1 MPTHPPESPSTPP
14 GAGTAASDEASRAR
28 AEAAEQ
34 AELERLAAEGDVAA
48 MGDPALGV
56 AAAEAAADDE
66 RIIRSGRLAGK
77 SLWQSIWIL
86 ALPVLVQ
93 QLMAALVGT
102 TDTLLAGN
110 LPPGTAGAALDGV
123 GFGASFMWVASIVL
137 MGLGIGAQATIA
149 RGMGA
154 GDRDEARV
162 AGGTAVAASFVAG
175 LVGAFGVWFLG
186 PLAAEWMGLS
196 GPALGYATDFV
207 RVLSLSMPF
216 LGVMTVGGMT
226 LHGAGETAKP
236 SLIAVGV
243 NVLNVGFSWYLSGV
257 VVTVGA
263 LTVPNPSPFDPVRW
277 GVVGIASGTAISYV
291 LGGSWTLWVLF
302 RGVKDYRIGPADL
315 LPQRAMLDRI
325 VRLGVP
331 NMLEGATM
339 WLTTSVGV
347 TKFIGIVAE
356 RAGGAAGPVKGLFGA
371 HMVTVRWEAFS
382 FLPGF
387 AMGTAAGALAG
398 QYLGAGSVKMARRA
412 IWACMWIAMAIMG
425 TLGVVF
431 MTQGR
436 ALAGLMSRDPV
447 IDAEVPRTLFICG
460 MVQVFFAMCL
470 VARQGLKGCGDA
482 KGTFWITLVSTVCV
496 RVPLAWFF
504 GVVLGYGLAGIWIGL
519 CVELAVRGLLFLE
532 RFVSGR
538 WERVTV

>member
-1 MPTHPPESPSTPP
+1 LSPHPPTTDPAKAD
-14 GAGTAASDEASRAR
+14 GAR
-28 AEAAEQ
+28 AEADRAKQ
-34 AELERLAAEGDVAA
+34 AELERLAAEGDVDSF
-48 MGDPALGV
+48 GDPSMGV
-56 AAAEAAADDE
+56 AVAEGAADDE

-77 SLWQSIWIL
+77 GLWQSIWIL
-86 ALPVLVQ
+86 AVPVLVQ

-137 MGLGIGAQATIA
+137 MGLGIGAQAIIA

-154 GDRDEARV
+154 GDRDEARI
-162 AGGTAVAASFVAG
+162 AGGTAVATSFVAG
-175 LVGAFGVWFLG
+175 LLGAVGVWFLG
-186 PLAAEWMGLS
+186 PLAAGWMGLT

-207 RVLSLSMPF
+207 RVLSVSMPF

-226 LHGAGETAKP
+226 LHGAGETARP
-236 SLIAVGV
+236 SVIAIGV

-263 LTVPNPSPFDPVRW
+263 LTIPNPSPFDPVRW
-277 GVVGIASGTAISYV
+277 GVIGIASGTAISYV
-291 LGGSWTLWVLF
+291 LGGAWTLWVLF

-315 LPQRAMLDRI
+315 LPDRPMLGRI
-325 VRLGVP
+325 VRLGIP

-339 WLTTSVGV
+339 WVTTSVGV

-398 QYLGAGSVKMARRA
+398 QYLGAGSVQMARRA
-412 IWACMWIAMAIMG
+412 IWACLWIAIAIMG
-425 TLGVVF
+425 TLGIVF
-431 MTQGR
+431 MTQGTV
-436 ALAGLMSRDPV
+436 LAHLMSRDPV
-447 IDAEVPRTLFICG
+447 IDAEVPKTLFICG
-460 MVQVFFAMCL
+460 TVQAFFAMGL
-470 VARQGLKGCGDA
+470 VIRQGLKGCGDA

-504 GVVLGYGLAGIWIGL
+504 GVVMDYGLAGIWIGL
-519 CVELAVRGLLFLE
+519 CIELGIRGLLFLE

-538 WERVTV
+538 WERVRV